1 MFGPNRT
8 GEKIYMDDK
17 CSWILSDFLDYLS
30 VVKGKSQNTLKEYR
44 LDLITFFNFIIKRKS
59 LKISHHEID
68 LELLK
73 NISLSDM
80 YAYMSFVKNE
90 RLNGPSARS
99 RKTASLRTFY
109 NYLTNKIKV
118 IDKNITLELE
128 SPKIP
133 KRNPIYLNFQ
143 ESKKLLSNI
152 DSNSKYYLRDYCIV
166 SLFLNCALRL
176 SELCSIDLN
185 DIDWDSNTLKIIG
198 KGDKERLIFL
208 NNMVLSSLKEYL
220 KDRST
225 YKINADDKN
234 ALFIS
239 SRGCRISNRAI
250 QLLIKK
256 YTKGFEKN
264 ITPHKLRHTSAT
276 LMFKHGKVDIR
287 TLQKVLGHENIST
300 TQIYTHVDDDGIKK
314 AFESNPLNF

>member
-1 MFGPNRT
+1 
-8 GEKIYMDDK
+8 MDDK

-152 DSNSKYYLRDYCIV
+152 DSDSKYYLRDYCIV

-208 NNMVLSSLKEYL
+208 NNMVLTSLKEYL

-225 YKINADDKN
+225 YKINADDEN

>member
-1 MFGPNRT
+1 MNN
-8 GEKIYMDDK
+8 KDSI
-17 CSWILSDFLDYLS
+17 ILSDFLDYLC
-30 VVKGKSQNTLKEYR
+30 VVKGKSKNTLKEYR
-44 LDLITFFNFIIKRKS
+44 LDIINFFNFVIKKKS
-59 LKISHHEID
+59 LKISHDEID

-73 NISLSDM
+73 NITLSDM

-90 RLNGPSARS
+90 RLNGASARS

-143 ESKKLLSNI
+143 ESQKLLSNI
-152 DSNSKYYLRDYCIV
+152 TVENKYYTRDYCIII
-166 SLFLNCALRL
+166 LFLNCALRL
-176 SELCSIDLN
+176 SELCSINLS
-185 DIDWDSNTLKIIG
+185 DIDWENNTLSIIG

-208 NNMVLSSLKEYL
+208 NNRVISSIKEYL
-220 KDRST
+220 KDRA
-225 YKINADDKN
+225 KFNINNSHKN

-239 SRGCRISNRAI
+239 SRGSRISNRAV
-250 QLLIKK
+250 QLIVKK
-256 YTKGFEKN
+256 YTTNFEKN

-276 LMFKHGKVDIR
+276 LMFKHGKIDIR
-287 TLQKVLGHENIST
+287 TLQRVLGHENIST
-300 TQIYTHVDDDGIKK
+300 TQIYTHVDDEGIKK
-314 AFESNPLNF
+314 AFESNPLNFDNNK

>member
-1 MFGPNRT
+1 
-8 GEKIYMDDK
+8 MDDK

-73 NISLSDM
+73 NVSLSDM

-152 DSNSKYYLRDYCIV
+152 DSNSKYYSRDYCIV

-185 DIDWDSNTLKIIG
+185 DIDLDSNTLKIIG

-239 SRGCRISNRAI
+239 SRGCRISNRAV

>member
-1 MFGPNRT
+1 
-8 GEKIYMDDK
+8 MDDK

-128 SPKIP
+128 SPKLP

-152 DSNSKYYLRDYCIV
+152 DNTSKYYLRDYCIV

>member
-1 MFGPNRT
+1 
-8 GEKIYMDDK
+8 MDDK

>member
-1 MFGPNRT
+1 
-8 GEKIYMDDK
+8 MDDK

-128 SPKIP
+128 SPKLP

-152 DSNSKYYLRDYCIV
+152 DNTSKYYLRDYCIV

-314 AFESNPLNF
+314 AFESNPLNFW

>member
-1 MFGPNRT
+1 
-8 GEKIYMDDK
+8 MDDK

-152 DSNSKYYLRDYCIV
+152 DSNSKYYLMDYCIV

>member
-1 MFGPNRT
+1 
-8 GEKIYMDDK
+8 MDDK

-133 KRNPIYLNFQ
+133 KRNPIYLNF
-143 ESKKLLSNI
+143 KK
-152 DSNSKYYLRDYCIV
+152 
-166 SLFLNCALRL
+166 
-176 SELCSIDLN
+176 
-185 DIDWDSNTLKIIG
+185 
-198 KGDKERLIFL
+198 
-208 NNMVLSSLKEYL
+208 
-220 KDRST
+220 
-225 YKINADDKN
+225 
-234 ALFIS
+234 
-239 SRGCRISNRAI
+239 
-250 QLLIKK
+250 
-256 YTKGFEKN
+256 
-264 ITPHKLRHTSAT
+264 
-276 LMFKHGKVDIR
+276 
-287 TLQKVLGHENIST
+287 
-300 TQIYTHVDDDGIKK
+300 
-314 AFESNPLNF
+314 

>member
-1 MFGPNRT
+1 MNN
-8 GEKIYMDDK
+8 KDSI
-17 CSWILSDFLDYLS
+17 ILSDFLDYLS
-30 VVKGKSQNTLKEYR
+30 VVKGKSKNTLKEYR
-44 LDLITFFNFIIKRKS
+44 LDIINFFNFIINRKS

-90 RLNGPSARS
+90 RLNGACARS

-143 ESKKLLSNI
+143 ESQKLLSNVN
-152 DSNSKYYLRDYCIV
+152 SESKYYTRDYCIIV
-166 SLFLNCALRL
+166 LFLNCALRL
-176 SELCSIDLN
+176 SELCSINLN
-185 DIDWDSNTLKIIG
+185 DIDWESNTLNIIG
-198 KGDKERLIFL
+198 KGDKERLVFL
-208 NNMVLSSLKEYL
+208 NNMVLSSIKEYL
-220 KDRST
+220 NDRI
-225 YKINADDKN
+225 KFNINDSHKN

-239 SRGCRISNRAI
+239 SRGSRISNRAV
-250 QLLIKK
+250 QLIVKK
-256 YTKGFEKN
+256 YASNFEKN

-276 LMFKHGKVDIR
+276 LMFKHGKIDIR
-287 TLQKVLGHENIST
+287 TLQRVLGHENIST
-300 TQIYTHVDDDGIKK
+300 TQIYTHVDDDGVKK
-314 AFESNPLNF
+314 AFESNPLNLDNNK

>member
-1 MFGPNRT
+1 
-8 GEKIYMDDK
+8 MDNKD
-17 CSWILSDFLDYLS
+17 CSVILSDFLDYLS
-30 VVKGKSQNTLKEYR
+30 VVKGKSDNTLKEYK
-44 LDLITFFNFIIKRKS
+44 LDLTTFFKFIIKRKS
-59 LKISHHEID
+59 LKISHHEMD

-73 NISLSDM
+73 NVSLSDM
-80 YAYMSFVKNE
+80 YAYMNFVKIE

-143 ESKKLLSNI
+143 ESKLLL
-152 DSNSKYYLRDYCIV
+152 NSLDPKSKFYHRDYCMIMI
-166 SLFLNCALRL
+166 FLNCALRL
-176 SELCSIDLN
+176 SELCSIN
-185 DIDWDSNTLKIIG
+185 ISDIDWENNSLNIIG
-198 KGDKERLIFL
+198 KGDKERIIYL
-208 NNMVLSSLKEYL
+208 NNAVLSAIKNYL
-220 KDRST
+220 NNRQS
-225 YKINADDKN
+225 YKILRGHED

-239 SRGCRISNRAI
+239 SKGTRISNRSV
-250 QLLIKK
+250 QLIIKK
-256 YTKGFEKN
+256 YSKEANLDKP

-276 LMFKHGKVDIR
+276 LMFKHGKIDIR

-300 TQIYTHVDDDGIKK
+300 TQIYTHVDDEGIKK
-314 AFESNPLNF
+314 AFESNPLNFD

>member
-1 MFGPNRT
+1 MS
-8 GEKIYMDDK
+8 DDK
-17 CSWILSDFLDYLS
+17 CSWIISDFLDYLS
-30 VVKGKSQNTLKEYR
+30 VVKGKSENTLKEYR

-59 LKISHHEID
+59 LKISHHKID
-68 LELLK
+68 LELIK

-90 RLNGPSARS
+90 RLNGPSTRS

-152 DSNSKYYLRDYCIV
+152 DCTSKYYLRDYCIV

-208 NNMVLSSLKEYL
+208 NNMVLSSLKDYI
-220 KDRST
+220 KDRNT
-225 YKINADDKN
+225 YKINTEYKN

-239 SRGCRISNRAI
+239 NRGCRISNRAI

-276 LMFKHGKVDIR
+276 LMFKHGKIDIR

-314 AFESNPLNF
+314 AFESNPLNFE

>member
-1 MFGPNRT
+1 
-8 GEKIYMDDK
+8 MDDK

-30 VVKGKSQNTLKEYR
+30 IVKGKSQNTLKEYR

-68 LELLK
+68 LELLQ

>member
-1 MFGPNRT
+1 
-8 GEKIYMDDK
+8 MDDK

-109 NYLTNKIKV
+109 NYLTSKIKV

-152 DSNSKYYLRDYCIV
+152 DNTSKYYLRDYCIV